1 MVRYLLILAIED
13 KPYRMPSPE
22 ITSLML
28 STDHGELSVKMQ
40 ACELNWGPNM
50 IRVEGLVDY
59 DNEVCRIVAA
69 YQVDIDPA
77 HEAVGT
83 AQLYTSEEVPD

>member
-1 MVRYLLILAIED
+1 
-13 KPYRMPSPE
+13 
-22 ITSLML
+22 
-28 STDHGELSVKMQ
+28 MQ
-40 ACELNWGPNM
+40 AVELNWGPNM

-59 DNEVCRIVAA
+59 DNEVGRIVAA